1 MSALLQVQD
10 LVVRLGRGAPA
21 VVDGVGF
28 ELAAGEALGLVGES
42 GSGKSQ
48 TALAVLGLSPR
59 GARVEGRVVFDGQ
72 PLLGLS
78 ERALARVR
86 GRRIGAVFQ
95 NPLASLNPHLRI
107 GTQLH
112 EVLTVH
118 RVASGAAAQAEC
130 LRLLDAVRIADAPR
144 VLRQYPHELSGGQ
157 CQRAAIAIALAC
169 RPQLLLADEPTTAL
183 DVTTQAQLLDLL
195 RQLRRELGLALLLIS
210 HDLGVIA
217 ELCERVLVMRGGA
230 VVEQGSVVQLRSAL
244 RDAYTAALLAARDG

>member
-10 LVVRLGRGAPA
+10 LVVRLGRDAPA
-21 VVDGVGF
+21 VVDGVSF

-59 GARVEGRVVFDGQ
+59 GARVEGRIVFDGR

-95 NPLASLNPHLRI
+95 NPLASLDPHLRI
-107 GTQLH
+107 GTQLR
-112 EVLTVH
+112 EVLAVH
-118 RVASGAAAQAEC
+118 RVATGAAARAEC

-210 HDLGVIA
+210 HDLGVVA
-217 ELCERVLVMRGGA
+217 ELCERVLVMRAGA
-230 VVEQGSVVQLRSAL
+230 VVEQGSVAQLRAAP
-244 RDAYTAALLAARDG
+244 RAAYTAALLAAHDG